1 MGKILINTDDEMDPK
16 KVDRIEKAAK
26 RILGDEYQSINW
38 YWNGENE
45 DEISALMEKLIEENC
60 ED

>member
-1 MGKILINTDDEMDPK
+1 MGKILIMTNDEIDPK
-16 KVDRIEKAAK
+16 KVEELEKVAERIF
-26 RILGDEYQSINW
+26 GGEYEGINW

>member
-1 MGKILINTDDEMDPK
+1 MGKILIMTNDEIDPK
-16 KVDRIEKAAK
+16 KVEELEKVAERIF
-26 RILGDEYQSINW
+26 GGEYEGIKW